1 MVIPFIALIVII
13 IGVIVFIS
21 KAAKRKTEGKDLGET
36 GRVGSR

>member
-13 IGVIVFIS
+13 VGIIAFMS
-21 KAAKRKTEGKDLGET
+21 KAAKRKSEGKDLGET